1 VIVMLSE
8 TRIRNLELP
17 EPPRAAERPV
27 ETGSAFLYGSVA
39 IAAIWLSVVL
49 LSLFSPDLVSGT
61 TQDHFPI
68 AMVIGLL
75 TGLAATRSVVKA
87 ATRGIGS
94 PRVWVVYD
102 LIVCGIW
109 LAVALVSIYVP
120 VIVSGTDPTQVPIG
134 AVVAPIAGA
143 IATGAVSE
151 LFVAPARS
159 TSVP

>member
-1 VIVMLSE
+1 MTMMSE
-8 TRIRNLELP
+8 TRIRAPELP
-17 EPPRAAERPV
+17 EPPRTAETAV

-39 IAAIWLSVVL
+39 IGAIWLSVVL
-49 LSLFSPDLVSGT
+49 LSVFSPDLVSGT

-68 AMVIGLL
+68 AMVVGLL
-75 TGLAATRSVVKA
+75 AGLAATRSVVRA
-87 ATRGIGS
+87 ATRGIGG
-94 PRVWVVYD
+94 PRLWVVYD
-102 LIVCGIW
+102 LIVGVIW

-151 LFVAPARS
+151 MFVAAPRR
-159 TSVP
+159 